1 MVHQDTA
8 ASVQAP
14 AMTDEPTAPGHER
27 HSLKAGSIGL
37 IGILLL
43 AFSSAAP
50 LVGSLGNIPF
60 AIAFGN
66 GSHAPGGF
74 VIVTVVLLFFAVG
87 YVAMAK
93 KLTAA
98 GGFYSFISHGL
109 GRPLGLAAGFS
120 SVLGYLCVE
129 MALLGA
135 AGYYGAQA
143 FQSQFGVHVPWLIP
157 AAVCLALATLATYF
171 GVELSAKVLGVLFL
185 FEITAL
191 LVVDIGIL
199 VHGGAHGI
207 SAEPLNPI
215 NAFKGAA
222 PGIGIFFAFWSWLGF
237 EVVPNYAEESRD
249 PRRLVPLGTY
259 LAVLGLGFL
268 YTFTAWSGVLG
279 FGIDNSVGATTKE
292 LGSSYLVLAHQ
303 FVGAWAQSS
312 INWLV
317 LTSSFA
323 CTLAF
328 HQTVS
333 RYMYAIAREGV
344 ILPRALGRTHPLH
357 RSPHVGALVTC
368 AAVAVGLG
376 AFTIFYY
383 SSSSARKF
391 APTFDAAAY
400 SEVFGWLAI
409 ACTFWVMLNQVLCS
423 LAVINFHRLPE
434 HRADFNW
441 FRTLVAPAI
450 GAVGMSVALYLLW
463 SNLATLGGDIVWV
476 RAIPWV
482 CIAWFVISLGAAFW
496 LRARRPRAYVG
507 LGRVMVETEPSVEIV

>member
-1 MVHQDTA
+1 MTQHDNASALNSSASAGTA
-8 ASVQAP
+8 A
-14 AMTDEPTAPGHER
+14 TTTGGR
-27 HSLKAGSIGL
+27 HSLKPGSIGL

-74 VIVTVVLLFFAVG
+74 VIVTAILLLFAVG
-87 YVAMAK
+87 YVAMAR

-120 SVLGYLCVE
+120 AVLGYLCVE

-135 AGYYGAQA
+135 IGYFGAQTFLA
-143 FQSQFGVHVPWLIP
+143 EFHLHVPWLVF
-157 AAVCLALATLATYF
+157 AGVDLALATLATYF

-185 FEITAL
+185 FEITSLFVIDFA
-191 LVVDIGIL
+191 IL
-199 VHGGAHGI
+199 IKGGAHGV
-207 SAEPLNPI
+207 SAAPLNPVD
-215 NAFKGAA
+215 AFKGVA

-249 PRRLVPLGTY
+249 PKRLVPLGTY
-259 LAVLGLGFL
+259 LAVIGLGVI
-268 YTFTAWSGVLG
+268 YTLTAWAGVVG
-279 FGIDNSVGATTKE
+279 FGVNESVSQTTKQ
-292 LGSSYLVLAHQ
+292 LGNSYFLLAHQ
-303 FVGAWAQSS
+303 FVGAWAETS

-333 RYMYAIAREGV
+333 RYLYAIAREKV
-344 ILPRALGRTHPLH
+344 VLPQLLARTHPRH
-357 RSPHVGALVTC
+357 RSPHTGALATC
-368 AAVAVGLG
+368 AAAALG
-376 AFTIFYY
+376 IAAFTVFYY
-383 SSSSARKF
+383 TSGSARAF

-423 LAVINFHRLPE
+423 LAVIRFHWLPE
-434 HRADFNW
+434 NRADFHW
-441 FRTLVAPAI
+441 WRTLIAPLA
-450 GAVGMSVALYLLW
+450 GAAGMGFALYLLW
-463 SNLATLGGDIVWV
+463 SNLPTLGGDIVWV

-482 CIAWFVISLGAAFW
+482 CIAWFLASLATAFW
-496 LRARRPRAYVG
+496 LRARRPQAYAG
-507 LGRVMVETEPSVEIV
+507 LGRIMAQTEISVEVV